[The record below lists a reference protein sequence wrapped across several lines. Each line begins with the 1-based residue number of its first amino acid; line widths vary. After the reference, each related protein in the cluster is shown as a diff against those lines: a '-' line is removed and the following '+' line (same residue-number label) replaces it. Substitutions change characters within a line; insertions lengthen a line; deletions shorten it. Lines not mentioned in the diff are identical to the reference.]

1 MLPNHPI
8 EIIPNMR
15 AYAWLQ
21 PDGTSLTFANAQP
34 DLDIQP
40 RHHVEHF
47 YIAPS

>member
-1 MLPNHPI
+1 MPGFSQTAPSF
-8 EIIPNMR
+8 M
-15 AYAWLQ
+15 
-21 PDGTSLTFANAQP
+21 FANAQI